1 MTRDTGHVMATILRL
16 PHMDIVLQQ
25 AADTA
30 GAGQGEG
37 GKRVTRSSRQRMMRR
52 RRYNSVM
59 EDQDQD
65 RASNECS

>member
-1 MTRDTGHVMATILRL
+1 MATILRL

-52 RRYNSVM
+52 RYNSVM

>member
-1 MTRDTGHVMATILRL
+1 MATILRL

-30 GAGQGEG
+30 GGGPGEG
-37 GKRVTRSSRQRMMRR
+37 GKRVTRSSRQTRRR

-65 RASNECS
+65 QDRASNECS

>member
-1 MTRDTGHVMATILRL
+1 MATILRL

-37 GKRVTRSSRQRMMRR
+37 GKRVTRSSRQRMR

>member
-1 MTRDTGHVMATILRL
+1 MATILRL

-30 GAGQGEG
+30 GGGQGEG
-37 GKRVTRSSRQRMMRR
+37 GKRVTRGSRQTRRR

>member
-1 MTRDTGHVMATILRL
+1 MATILRL

-30 GAGQGEG
+30 GGGQGEA
-37 GKRVTRSSRQRMMRR
+37 GKRVTRSSRQTRRRR

-65 RASNECS
+65 QDRASNECS